1 MSESF
6 ENFTPNSNTK
16 LSKEETELFNE
27 VFKTDYSKHDTKQ
40 KQKPLYDCSYNTIIF
55 AIIITIIFLIFACP
69 LSSML
74 FGYYVPDP
82 YFNLFTRALIFFVL
96 VFFFY
101 LIFTYHLRPDDDD

>member
-1 MSESF
+1 MTDSF
-6 ENFTPNSNTK
+6 DDFMPNSNNK

-27 VFKTDYSKHDTKQ
+27 VFETDYSKCNIKPKH
-40 KQKPLYDCSYNTIIF
+40 KPLYDCSYNTILF

-69 LSSML
+69 LASMW

-82 YFNLFTRALIFFVL
+82 YFNLFTRALIFFIL

-101 LIFTYHLRPDDDD
+101 LIFTYHLRSDDD